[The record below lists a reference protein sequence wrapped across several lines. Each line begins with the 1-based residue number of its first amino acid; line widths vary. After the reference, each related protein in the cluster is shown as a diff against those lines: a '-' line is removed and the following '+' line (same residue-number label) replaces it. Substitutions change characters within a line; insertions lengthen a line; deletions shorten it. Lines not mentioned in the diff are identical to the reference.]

1 MVYDSLS
8 VPEKVEYLRG
18 VLPLTQFSE
27 IEGEYDDYDD
37 DLINELELAA
47 KKNVKRQMDDWP
59 DLWTILKEDIY
70 NYSGSEIY
78 KNLSLREIAYYESA
92 MNNGSLETNVRLLEI
107 TQVKPDGGDDE
118 SSVGVEQTSEDELR
132 EFIHSSDIPEIKKA
146 FSSVGNNIWSVLDKV
161 PRMRIGEVED
171 DSHVYFDFWV
181 KNSEETKFHL
191 RRGEE
196 ITFPDLGEA
205 YARVHLDD
213 EIVEIRERGMG
224 SDNLEAVKS
233 TIEEA
238 LGNQIEFEG
247 SSIVITDQDVRDFEN
262 LNDFV
267 KSTHAEHSG
276 RSVSRWT
283 SDSEVSNDQAYP
295 GSRPH
300 NFKNMVFDITNVG
313 RVTFRLSPAGN
324 NFRIYQTKLRP
335 EQHRETV
342 EYIIDHLKSLRS
354 PNQTLMKSSSY
365 LYSQREFMVE

>member
-8 VPEKVEYLRG
+8 VPERVEYLRG
-18 VLPLTQFSE
+18 VLPLNQFSE
-27 IEGEYDDYDD
+27 IEEEYDDYD
-37 DLINELELAA
+37 NEIISEMELAA

-70 NYSGSEIY
+70 QYSGSEIY
-78 KNLSLREIAYYESA
+78 KNLTLREISYYESA
-92 MNNGSLETNVRLLEI
+92 MKNGSLETNVRLLEI
-107 TQVKPDGGDDE
+107 TQAKPDGGDDD
-118 SSVGVEQTSEDELR
+118 SSVEVKQMSEDELR
-132 EFIHSSDIPEIKKA
+132 EFISSSGIQEIEKA

-171 DSHVYFDFWV
+171 DDHLYFDFWV
-181 KNSEETKFHL
+181 KNSEETKFHP

-196 ITFPDLGEA
+196 ITFPNLGEA
-205 YARVHLDD
+205 YARVHLD
-213 EIVEIRERGMG
+213 EEVVEIRERGMS
-224 SDNLEAVKS
+224 SDDLDAVKS

-247 SSIVITDQDVRDFEN
+247 GSIVITDQDVRDFEN

-283 SDSEVSNDQAYP
+283 SDSEVSNDKAYP
-295 GSRPH
+295 GGRPH
-300 NFKNMVFDITNVG
+300 NFKNMVFDINSVG
-313 RVTFRLSPAGN
+313 RVTFRLSPAGD

-335 EQHRETV
+335 EQHRKTV
-342 EYIIDHLKSLRS
+342 EYIIDHLK
-354 PNQTLMKSSSY
+354 
-365 LYSQREFMVE
+365 

>member
-342 EYIIDHLKSLRS
+342 EYIIDHLK
-354 PNQTLMKSSSY
+354 
-365 LYSQREFMVE
+365 